1 MHTSVAKWEGSWT
14 GSRAGEPGAARE
26 SEVAFKLSTW
36 RCALHL
42 RGWREQSLTKQLDA
56 PREAVD
62 IHQGPERVGR
72 ADPVE
77 EEHGSRVID
86 AVEHAA
92 LLVHPEGDDVALVC
106 KLFG

>member
-1 MHTSVAKWEGSWT
+1 MLETQEQ
-14 GSRAGEPGAARE
+14 PE
-26 SEVAFKLSTW
+26 SLRSPSNHSTW

-42 RGWREQSLTKQLDA
+42 RGQGERSLTKQLDA

-77 EEHGSRVID
+77 EEHGGRVID